1 VVTVSSKVT
10 ATEVAVA
17 QEVEELILVVA
28 LLLVVVVAAA
38 VLDFELVDP
47 ADMLVAV
54 EVHFES
60 KEPTS

>member
-54 EVHFES
+54 EVHCES

>member
-1 VVTVSSKVT
+1 MT

-17 QEVEELILVVA
+17 QEVEVLVLLVVV
-28 LLLVVVVAAA
+28 LLAVVVAAA
-38 VLDFELVDP
+38 VVDFELVDP

-54 EVHFES
+54 EAHFES

>member
-1 VVTVSSKVT
+1 VT

-17 QEVEELILVVA
+17 QEVEELLLVVA

-54 EVHFES
+54 EAHFES